1 MQPPVAQF
9 EAISVYEN
17 DSENKENSSKTTANL
32 QPKQRKKEVPS
43 AVLKLHSQRF
53 AFNFGYF
60 FVFNIPFLMKFL

>member
-17 DSENKENSSKTTANL
+17 DSENKENPSKTAANI

-53 AFNFGYF
+53 
-60 FVFNIPFLMKFL
+60 VFNIGCFFIFDILF